1 MLSKV
6 RDARCALVHGVHA
19 CALPSSHLGD
29 ALQRVVEM
37 LGGAAADEYVDAIA
51 CQKHGDRAPDPGR
64 AAGDDR
70 LAAVKTR
77 PLGMGILFVD
87 HFELHLSRARF
98 AGRTGA
104 CSLSAERRAER
115 RRSSPPIEDRGVFS
129 RLSDAGYETGE
140 IGKAS

>member
-1 MLSKV
+1 MTFV
-6 RDARCALVHGVHA
+6 RSFFFFKQKTAYDLRISDW
-19 CALPSSHLGD
+19 SSDVCSSDL
-29 ALQRVVEM
+29 
-37 LGGAAADEYVDAIA
+37 
-51 CQKHGDRAPDPGR
+51 PGR

-115 RRSSPPIEDRGVFS
+115 RRSSPPIEARVVFS
-129 RLSDAGYETGE
+129 RLSDAGYETGAGPSRTCSY
-140 IGKAS
+140 IGKTSCRERVCHYGVISG